1 MNNAA
6 VVLSNLCGVVSHSA
20 IWVGCCLCLPESQ
33 FNSDSSGRRSSMGK
47 FILNLVVISLLA
59 SCGAGSGKGLNSQ
72 GLPITSSSAS
82 NSSVATTV
90 SLAQLQQ
97 NIFGA
102 ICIRCHI
109 GSTAPHGLRFDSE
122 DNSYAFLVNHPSEEI
137 PTLMRVNPGHPDD
150 SYIVQKL
157 EGSPTIVGSQMPL
170 DGPPYLSEE
179 QINRVRDWIANGAPR
194 AGTGSGNTKIT
205 RVTAE
210 KSGDE
215 FNASIH
221 FSRAIQFE
229 TLTDNS
235 VNIQY
240 NTVNSKTTDSKPI
253 SVAATDFSLNDQT
266 LSIKLRDITAE
277 VQKISIDINPLG
289 SQAVLD
295 NEGREIDGDNNDV
308 EGGGYHYEYKN

>member
-1 MNNAA
+1 
-6 VVLSNLCGVVSHSA
+6 
-20 IWVGCCLCLPESQ
+20 
-33 FNSDSSGRRSSMGK
+33 MGK

-194 AGTGSGNTKIT
+194 AGTGTSNTKIT

-221 FSRAIQFE
+221 FSRAIQIDTF
-229 TLTDNS
+229 TDTAVKVFYS
-235 VNIQY
+235 
-240 NTVNSKTTDSKPI
+240 TTDSRLI
-253 SVAATDFSLNDQT
+253 NIDTMGVLLNDQN
-266 LSIKLRDITAE
+266 LHIKLHDLAADT
-277 VQKISIDINPLG
+277 QKISIDINPLG

>member
-1 MNNAA
+1 
-6 VVLSNLCGVVSHSA
+6 
-20 IWVGCCLCLPESQ
+20 
-33 FNSDSSGRRSSMGK
+33 MGK

-59 SCGAGSGKGLNSQ
+59 SCGAGSGKGLNNE
-72 GLPITSSSAS
+72 GLPITSSSARNNS
-82 NSSVATTV
+82 NASTSSSSVAIAV

-102 ICIRCHI
+102 ICIRCHV
-109 GSTAPHGLRFDSE
+109 GSTAPHGLRLDSE

-157 EGSPTIVGSQMPL
+157 EGSSTIVGSQMPL
-170 DGPPYLSEE
+170 DGPPYLNEE
-179 QINRVRDWIANGAPR
+179 QINMVRDWIANGAPR
-194 AGTGSGNTKIT
+194 AGSGTGNTKIT
-205 RVTAE
+205 RVTAQ

-221 FSRAIQFE
+221 FSRAIQFA
-229 TLTDNS
+229 TLTE
-235 VNIQY
+235 
-240 NTVNSKTTDSKPI
+240 NTVKVYSTNNSRLINIDP
-253 SVAATDFSLNDQT
+253 VGMLLNDQT
-266 LSIKLRDITAE
+266 LHIKLHDLAADT
-277 VQKISIDINPLG
+277 QKISIDINQIG
-289 SQAVLD
+289 AQAVLD